1 MKKYLLLLGT
11 IYLGNGVAAEPVKS
25 VKPAQKKET
34 AKNTNKPQVLAT
46 QVIQGQ
52 NGGADADQWFP
63 NTAKATPTYRIN
75 AEDVKTKVNATT
87 VEDTIRYAPG
97 VVIRKRFIGDPNGTL
112 GIRSSNSFQ
121 TTHSMV
127 YADGMP
133 LHNPLRTQWS
143 GAPRWSMVSPS
154 EIDSAE
160 VLYGPFSSQYSG
172 NSMGGVI
179 NLNTK
184 MPEKFEAQMDTMGM
198 FQDTHRSG
206 RNEILSGFKTFI
218 SAGDRFDKFSVWGS
232 YNHLENEGQSQTINA
247 AQLSSAAGGT
257 QVTGG
262 EGYQTVTGAPA
273 IAYGDIGTDQQAT
286 DLFKAKFGYD
296 FTEDLQGRFTIAYED
311 RVGKVDNPNTLLRD
325 AAGNKI
331 WGGGTAAGLS
341 TSTNYRTAAGR
352 FAVSGSN
359 FKVSDSERQAL
370 NYGLG
375 LKGKISDNW
384 SIDTTAS
391 YYDAFKDRTISSNL
405 NPSHP
410 LNQNKGQISDE
421 KPWWATYD
429 LKLANDK
436 FLGRDD
442 LSFMGGYQFNHAS
455 LNLDVYDSSD
465 YRTGVVGAKT
475 NDSGGATQTNSAFSQ
490 LEWRF
495 LPDWAVMAGGRY
507 DHWQALDGHVYD
519 YTKAATDPLRIQN
532 YADRDA
538 SRFSPKASLEYSP
551 NKWTFRYSFSKA
563 YRFPI
568 AEEMFASI
576 SKLNSITT
584 AVPGLGPEMGYF
596 HNFMT
601 QYDIPRGYVR
611 ANFFFDQINNEI
623 NSTSVTING
632 QTTNTFQPIDQTEAV
647 GVDLTYQQNE
657 VFNLPVDLMANT
669 TIMDKQITEH
679 NPIGTNSANYTG
691 KEWNRIPKLQINGT
705 ATYHITQP
713 WDASVGVRYR
723 SDSFNQLDNADT
735 AANVYGGVDE
745 STFVDLKTSY
755 KLPLHPKLKST
766 ITAGIDN
773 VFDANAFEA
782 HPYPQRT
789 YFVGASLKY

>member
-1 MKKYLLLLGT
+1 MKKYLLLLGIT
-11 IYLGNGVAAEPVKS
+11 YLGNAMAAEPVKA
-25 VKPAQKKET
+25 KKTDKQAQTKIEKYQGEEMVTYGT
-34 AKNTNKPQVLAT
+34 ATDRK
-46 QVIQGQ
+46 
-52 NGGADADQWFP
+52 FP
-63 NTAKATPTYRIN
+63 DTTKATPTYTID
-75 AEDVKTKVNATT
+75 ATDVKTKVNATT

-97 VVIRKRFIGDPNGTL
+97 VLIRKRFMGDPNGTL
-112 GIRSSNSFQ
+112 GMRTSNTFQ
-121 TTHSMV
+121 TAHSMV

-218 SAGDRFDKFSVWGS
+218 SAGDRIDKFSVWGS
-232 YNHLENEGQSQTINA
+232 YNHFENEGQSQTVNA
-247 AQLSSAAGGT
+247 AALSSAAGGT
-257 QVTGG
+257 AVTGG
-262 EGYQTVTGAPA
+262 EGYQTVTEAPA
-273 IAYGDIGTDQQAT
+273 IAYGDIGTDQQTT

-311 RVGKVDNPNTLLRD
+311 RVGKVDNPNSLLRD
-325 AAGNKI
+325 AAGNTV
-331 WGGGTAAGLS
+331 WGGATATGLS
-341 TSTNYRTAAGR
+341 TSTNYRTAGGKR
-352 FAVSGSN
+352 FAVPGSN

-375 LKGKISDNW
+375 LKGKISTNW

-405 NPSHP
+405 NPNHP

-455 LNLDVYDSSD
+455 LDLDVYDSSD
-465 YRTGVVGAKT
+465 YRSGAVGAKT
-475 NDSGGATQTNSAFSQ
+475 NNSGGATQTNSAFSQ

-495 LPDWAVMAGGRY
+495 MPDWSVMAGGRY
-507 DHWQALDGHVYD
+507 DYWQALDGHVYD
-519 YTKAATDPLRIQN
+519 YTNANPNLRIQN

-551 NKWTFRYSFSKA
+551 DKWTFRYSFSKA

-584 AVPGLGPEMGYF
+584 AVPGLGPEAGYF

-657 VFNLPVDLMANT
+657 VFNLPIDLMANT
-669 TIMDKQITEH
+669 TIMDKQITKH
-679 NPIGTNSANYTG
+679 NPIGTKSANYVG
-691 KEWNRIPKLQINGT
+691 KEWNRIPQLQINGS
-705 ATYHITQP
+705 AAYHITQP
-713 WDASVGVRYR
+713 WTASVGVRYR
-723 SDSFNQLDNADT
+723 SDSFNQLDNTDT

-755 KLPLHPKLKST
+755 KLPLHPQLKST

-789 YFVGASLKY
+789 YFVGVSLKY

>member
-1 MKKYLLLLGT
+1 MKTKKTDKQQAPAKQAQAKSEKYQGEEMITYGT
-11 IYLGNGVAAEPVKS
+11 
-25 VKPAQKKET
+25 
-34 AKNTNKPQVLAT
+34 AT
-46 QVIQGQ
+46 DRQ
-52 NGGADADQWFP
+52 FP
-63 NTAKATPTYRIN
+63 NTAKATPTYTID
-75 AEDVKTKVNATT
+75 AADVKTKVNATT
-87 VEDTIRYAPG
+87 VEDTMRYAPG
-97 VVIRKRFIGDPNGTL
+97 VLIRKRFMGDPNGTL

-121 TTHSMV
+121 TAHSMV

-133 LHNPLRTQWS
+133 LHNPLRTTFN

-160 VLYGPFSSQYSG
+160 VLYGPFSSQYGG

-184 MPEKFEAQMDTMGM
+184 MPEKFEAQMDATGM
-198 FQDTHRSG
+198 FQDMHRSG
-206 RNEILSGFKTFI
+206 RNETLMGYKTFI
-218 SAGDRFDKFSVWGS
+218 SAGDRIDKFSVWAS
-232 YNHLENEGQSQTINA
+232 YNRLENEGQPQTINA
-247 AQLSSAAGGT
+247 AALSRAAGGT
-257 QVTGG
+257 AVTGG
-262 EGYQTVTGAPA
+262 EGYQTTTGAPA
-273 IAYGDIGTDQQAT
+273 IAYGDIGVAQQTT

-311 RVGKVDNPNTLLRD
+311 RVGKVDDPNSLLRD
-325 AAGNKI
+325 ASGNTV
-331 WGGGTAAGLS
+331 WGGASTAGLS
-341 TSTNYRTAAGR
+341 ANQNYRTANGQR
-352 FAVSGSN
+352 FTVPGSV
-359 FKVSDSERQAL
+359 FSVSDSERQAL

-375 LKGKISDNW
+375 LKGKISTNW

-405 NPSHP
+405 NPNHP
-410 LNQNKGQISDE
+410 SNKNKGQVSDE

-436 FLGRDD
+436 FMGRDD

-455 LNLDVYDSSD
+455 LNLDVYKSD
-465 YRTGVVGAKT
+465 NYRAGSADVKT

-495 LPDWAVMAGGRY
+495 LPDWSVMAGGRF
-507 DHWQALDGHVYD
+507 DHWQALDGHVRVFD
-519 YTKAATDPLRIQN
+519 DPATTTNETNIQN
-532 YADRDA
+532 YANRDA
-538 SRFSPKASLEYSP
+538 SRISPKASLEYSP
-551 NKWTFRYSFSKA
+551 DNWTFRYSFSKA

-568 AEEMFASI
+568 AEEMFASL
-576 SKLNSITT
+576 SRLNSITT
-584 AVPGLGPEMGYF
+584 SAPGLGPEQGYF

-623 NSTSVTING
+623 NSTQVTING
-632 QTTNTFQPIDQTEAV
+632 QTTTTFQPIDQTEAV

-669 TIMDKQITEH
+669 TIMDKQITKH

-691 KEWNRIPKLQINGT
+691 NQWDRIPRLQINGS

-713 WDASVGVRYR
+713 WAASVGVRYR
-723 SDSFNQLDNADT
+723 SDSFQTLANTDT
-735 AANVYGGVDE
+735 AANVMGGTDE
-745 STFVDLKTSY
+745 STFVDLKTTY
-755 KLPLHPKLKST
+755 KLPINPKLKST
-766 ITAGIDN
+766 ISAGIDN
-773 VFDANAFEA
+773 VFDANAFEN

-789 YFVGASLKY
+789 YFISASLKY